1 MKNFFL
7 LFKNRIMFY
16 ICSIL
21 IITLIPYFISV
32 QVSRNVN
39 RYSLNFKYDNNV
51 QINDLISNDNL
62 SYIKDEIN
70 RIRIETYENEHKYPY
85 SDYSYVNI
93 EALSK
98 NIEIREENDYYK
110 ISVLQ
115 KMFNSKE
122 QARRFLKNVI
132 ENKNVIN
139 ESTVTYVSKDIL
151 IDDYVISNNYLI
163 PSFIIGFITIS
174 LIFVLLYL
182 FHKDFYNVNIYYD
195 NINMYRTPFHLS
207 YWKDQFKWL
216 HSIKDMVML
225 SILFALMKVVG
236 FITLPSGFSN
246 LGIGITYL
254 IFSLI
259 GMIYG
264 PANAFIIGIL
274 SDIIGFAMGQSGTV
288 FHIGYTL
295 NAALAGMSYGLALY
309 KTNINFSKMF
319 MSRLFVNLFVNVF
332 LGSIWWAQVQSLTFE
347 KMQIYMLFTSLPK
360 NLVYL
365 LPQTILMFVFIK
377 AISRPLLDLNIITLS
392 QENSIKII

>member
-1 MKNFFL
+1 MKNFFI

-21 IITLIPYFISV
+21 ILTLIPYFVSV

-39 RYSLNFKYDNNV
+39 RYSLCFKYDNSIS
-51 QINDLISNDNL
+51 INDLISKDNL
-62 SYIKDEIN
+62 YFVKDEIN
-70 RIRIETYENEHKYPY
+70 RIRMETFEKGNKYPY
-85 SDYSYVNI
+85 SDFSYVNI
-93 EALSK
+93 ESLSK
-98 NIEIREENDYYK
+98 NIEIKEENDYYK

-115 KMFNSKE
+115 KSFNSKE
-122 QARRFLKNVI
+122 QARRFLKGVV
-132 ENKNVIN
+132 ENKKIINDSNV
-139 ESTVTYVSKDIL
+139 SYVSKDI
-151 IDDYVISNNYLI
+151 IINEYVISNNYLL
-163 PSFIIGFITIS
+163 PSFIISFVVIS
-174 LIFVLLYL
+174 ISFVLLY
-182 FHKDFYNVNIYYD
+182 FIHKDFYNINVEYD

-207 YWKDQFKWL
+207 YWKSQFKWL
-216 HSIKDMVML
+216 HSIRDMVML

-236 FITLPSGFSN
+236 FISLPSGFSN

-264 PANAFIIGIL
+264 PANAFIIGAL
-274 SDIIGFAMGQSGTV
+274 SDIIGFAMGQSGTI

-295 NAALAGMSYGLALY
+295 NAALAGLSYGLALY

-319 MSRLFVNLFVNVF
+319 ISRLFVNLFVNVF
-332 LGSIWWAQVQSLTFE
+332 LGSIWWAQVQSLSFE

-365 LPQTILMFVFIK
+365 LPQSILMFIFIK
-377 AISRPLLDLNIITLS
+377 AISRPLFDLNIITLN